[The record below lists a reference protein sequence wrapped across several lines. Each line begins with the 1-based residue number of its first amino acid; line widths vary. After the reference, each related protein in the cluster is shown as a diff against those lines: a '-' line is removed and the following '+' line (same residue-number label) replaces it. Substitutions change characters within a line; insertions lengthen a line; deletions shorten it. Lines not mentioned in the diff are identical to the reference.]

1 MLKAIAQKADGDA
14 RKALNLL
21 DACCSY
27 VLHSEKKC
35 GSFIYIMSRELSLDM
50 VDANMSQRF
59 VRYDKNGEEHYN
71 IASAFQKS
79 IVCLLNECDLSEEV
93 TSRPHCIGWAG

>member
-1 MLKAIAQKADGDA
+1 MRMIAQKADGDA

-21 DACCSY
+21 DACCTF
-27 VLHSEKKC
+27 VLCRDSKLV
-35 GSFIYIMSRELSLDM
+35 FELSHYDRVITAEM
-50 VDANMSQRF
+50 VDSNMNQRF

-79 IVCLLNECDLSEEV
+79 IVRLFSLVLILA
-93 TSRPHCIGWAG
+93 R